1 MERLKK
7 LSTVNSRQTKHAVLH
22 VQFTRMTHELR
33 IPEGATQAEVADKFY
48 DLATKL
54 MRDTVED
61 THFWIEEASA
71 IEDKHYW
78 IDKLLRY

>member
-7 LSTVNSRQTKHAVLH
+7 LSTINSRQTKHAVLH

-33 IPEGATQAEVADKFY
+33 IPEGSTQAEVADKFY
-48 DLATKL
+48 DFATRL

-61 THFWIEEASA
+61 KHYWIEEAGT
-71 IEDKHYW
+71 IEDNPFW
-78 IDKLLRY
+78 L